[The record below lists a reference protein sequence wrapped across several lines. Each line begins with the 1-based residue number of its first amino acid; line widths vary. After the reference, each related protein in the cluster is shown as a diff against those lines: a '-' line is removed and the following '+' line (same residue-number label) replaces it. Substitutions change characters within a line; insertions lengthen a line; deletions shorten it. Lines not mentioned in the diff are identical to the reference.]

1 MEDSAIVELYWQRA
15 DEAIPET
22 ERKYGRYCRR
32 IAYNI
37 TASHEDAEECVNDTW
52 LGAWN
57 AMPDKRPSVL
67 STFLGYITRNFAL
80 NRLEARRS
88 AKRGGGEAV
97 LALDELEDCIPAD
110 ASPQRC
116 LEQKE
121 LEAAALNRQPTLTPG
136 APPTAKQAEAE
147 ETNRMRKYFGLPPIK

>member
-57 AMPDKRPSVL
+57 AMPDNLPSTAWKRAAAQSGAGERRCL
-67 STFLGYITRNFAL
+67 RSTSL
-80 NRLEARRS
+80 RL
-88 AKRGGGEAV
+88 
-97 LALDELEDCIPAD
+97 
-110 ASPQRC
+110 ASPQTQAPSAVWSKR
-116 LEQKE
+116 
-121 LEAAALNRQPTLTPG
+121 NWRPPLTP
-136 APPTAKQAEAE
+136 
-147 ETNRMRKYFGLPPIK
+147 L